1 MAKKKTKQ
9 TGKVAASSAANKK
22 TAASKGS
29 KTAAKNSKA
38 ASKSPKV
45 RTEYDDRIP
54 LTTVTA
60 IISFVLFVLFLVICI
75 NPDGL
80 LLKAINNLLTG
91 LIGKAGFYFSVPAL
105 LYLFIVNT
113 FGRKNAAAMRSVCTI
128 AFVFL
133 CGCIYHLAVQ
143 TQGIA
148 SGLALFPDLY
158 LSGIDGR
165 SGGVLC
171 GGLAVLLRW
180 AFGTTVSYI
189 IIGIAAVLTLL
200 GALEITIPSI
210 IRAIINRPKDDWE
223 DEEQQQIY
231 VEPAAMVVNHIANKQ
246 IENKRKRRQQQ
257 ELEYQRLQ
265 LEQQEPA
272 HPVELPPTKPGRKA
286 APAEKKAPPVFEP
299 ESNSSGSVKKPTVS
313 APVQSAVV
321 QPPQQHTSSSTPAK
335 AAGMMSTIDLDI
347 ESPLFG
353 NPRTAAP
360 KPATPVRVSADDD
373 FEDIPARMPNLEDD
387 LPIQPP
393 KKEPAPVQA
402 PAPKPVKQTP
412 VIAAGEEMPGK
423 VSEKDA
429 RESAQ
434 QVAMEIQQGS
444 TVPQAAYSFPPISL
458 LKRPA
463 GSSADGT
470 DEMRENSRRLNET
483 LASFH
488 IDAHIIN
495 VTRGPSVTRYEV
507 ELDKGVRLNKL
518 TNCADDIALS
528 LGASG
533 VRIAAVPGKISIV
546 GIEVPN
552 RAVTTVSLREVIDS
566 PEFAKSKS
574 KSSFAVGKDIG
585 GSCIVGN
592 IAKMPHMLI
601 AGTTGSGKSV
611 CMNSIIISL
620 LYKSGPED
628 VKLIMVD
635 PKMVELGI
643 YNGIPHLLIPVVTDP
658 KKAAGSLQWAVTE
671 MLRRY
676 KLMSDVGVRDLE
688 SYNGIITQEENG
700 QKLPQVVI
708 IIDELADLMLVAAK
722 EVEDSICRIAQ
733 MGRAAGMHL
742 IIATQRPSADVITG
756 LMKANIPSRIAFSV
770 ASAMESRIILDTQ
783 GAEKL
788 VGKGD
793 MLYAPIGIGK
803 PLRVQGCF
811 VTDAEVEAVASF
823 VKDNYASDYNQQV
836 LEEIE
841 KKAQQAGKGS
851 KASAAEPEPSSEE
864 LEGDEMLPAAVDVIL
879 ETGQASVSMLQRRL
893 KLGYA
898 RAARIVDEME
908 EKGIVGPFQGSKPRA
923 ILVTKEQWA
932 SMRGGNAQMDFSD
945 LQSDPVPEEID

>member
-1 MAKKKTKQ
+1 MAENKKKKT
-9 TGKVAASSAANKK
+9 N
-22 TAASKGS
+22 S
-29 KTAAKNSKA
+29 KTASTKA
-38 ASKSPKV
+38 PKV
-45 RTEYDDRIP
+45 KTEYDSSIP
-54 LTTVTA
+54 SNIAVGSICFAFL
-60 IISFVLFVLFLVICI
+60 ILFLAICFHS
-75 NPDGL
+75 DGFI
-80 LLKAINNLLTG
+80 LKAIQNIVFGLLG
-91 LIGKAGFYFSVPAL
+91 EAGFYFSIPAL
-105 LYLFIVNT
+105 VFLCIIHFFASKTNT
-113 FGRKNAAAMRSVCTI
+113 TVRSICI
-128 AFVFL
+128 AVFVFL
-133 CGCIYHLAVQ
+133 CGAIYHLVVQ
-143 TQGIA
+143 KQGMANGFMVIK
-148 SGLALFPDLY
+148 DLY
-158 LSGIDGR
+158 VGGINGYT
-165 SGGVLC
+165 GGVLC
-171 GGLAVLLRW
+171 GGFAMLLRW
-180 AFGTTVSYI
+180 LCGNVISYLLLI
-189 IIGIAAVLTLL
+189 VGAALTLL
-200 GALEITIPSI
+200 GALQITVPSI
-210 IRAIINRPKDDWE
+210 IRAIVNRPRYEEEE
-223 DEEQQQIY
+223 DEQNDVF
-231 VEPAAMVVNHIANKQ
+231 VEPATIVVNHFANKQ
-246 IENKRKRRQQQ
+246 IAHKKQQREKEIARQKAVLLDLPEAPKIKSNKAFLEEPDPEPIRK
-257 ELEYQRLQ
+257 
-265 LEQQEPA
+265 
-272 HPVELPPTKPGRKA
+272 ELPDSSSRSTAFMNAIDQDINTPVSGKNEPTPKKSKKATPIIIEKEDELLLKDMPELIPEIPDFVAHSDLTQPTTKPT
-286 APAEKKAPPVFEP
+286 P
-299 ESNSSGSVKKPTVS
+299 ESTPPTVERKKSKVSAKETEDSAVEVALEIAQGAS
-313 APVQSAVV
+313 APK
-321 QPPQQHTSSSTPAK
+321 T
-335 AAGMMSTIDLDI
+335 D
-347 ESPLFG
+347 
-353 NPRTAAP
+353 
-360 KPATPVRVSADDD
+360 
-373 FEDIPARMPNLEDD
+373 
-387 LPIQPP
+387 
-393 KKEPAPVQA
+393 
-402 PAPKPVKQTP
+402 
-412 VIAAGEEMPGK
+412 
-423 VSEKDA
+423 
-429 RESAQ
+429 
-434 QVAMEIQQGS
+434 
-444 TVPQAAYSFPPISL
+444 YSFPPIDL
-458 LKRPA
+458 LKRPINGA
-463 GSSADGT
+463 ADGT
-470 DEMRENSRRLNET
+470 EEMRENSRRLNET
-483 LASFH
+483 LASFK

-507 ELDKGVRLNKL
+507 ELDKGVRLSKL
-518 TNCADDIALS
+518 TGCADDIALS

-566 PEFAKSKS
+566 PEFRKAKS
-574 KSSFAVGKDIG
+574 KSSFSVGKDIG

-620 LYKSGPED
+620 LYKASPDD

-676 KLMSDVGVRDLE
+676 KMMSDIGVRDLE
-688 SYNGIITQEENG
+688 SYNSIITSEEGG

-770 ASAMESRIILDTQ
+770 ASSMESRIILDTQ

-811 VTDAEVEAVASF
+811 VTDTEVEAVAGY
-823 VKDNYASDYNQQV
+823 VKDNYVPDYNQEV

-841 KKAQQAGKGS
+841 KKALQTGTIKGKTS
-851 KASAAEPEPSSEE
+851 SAPEASEEE

-908 EKGIVGPFQGSKPRA
+908 EKGFVGPFQGSKPRS
-923 ILVTKEQWA
+923 ILITKEKWA
-932 SMRGGNAQMDFSD
+932 QIRGNGDIQMEMDSYLD
-945 LQSDPVPEEID
+945 DTSVPEEIE